1 MLTLLLREISV
12 VCTFKHLML
21 LVWRRVSHLGILR
34 LESSNT
40 TSLSR
45 LDTTTVMRWL
55 ADKILTCHHSL
66 TSLHLIISLLLL
78 LLLLLLHLDVA
89 MLVRVLVVNY
99 LLLLEIEF
107 FLFLAA

>member
-1 MLTLLLREISV
+1 
-12 VCTFKHLML
+12 ML
-21 LVWRRVSHLGILR
+21 LVWWRISHLGILR

-78 LLLLLLHLDVA
+78 LLLLLHLDVA

-99 LLLLEIEF
+99 LLLLLLLLEIEF